1 MNILLT
7 GATGFIG
14 NNLARIF
21 YLAGHRL
28 RCAVRNRQRAQAQ
41 LPVCELV
48 EIDFSKQKSAEAWL
62 PLLQGIDVVVN
73 AAGIFEQKNNQTF
86 SLVHTEVPCALFEA
100 CALASIKRV
109 VQISALGAKLDA
121 DTEFLRSKARA
132 DNFLFQQNVQSL
144 VLQPSLV
151 FGEGSASSELFM
163 RLAMLPVM
171 ILPDG
176 GNPYIQPVHID
187 DLTIAVMSYIENE
200 GIEDENIDKRPSTTH
215 YRALRVAAVGA
226 NVLSVRDYIQTLR
239 QANSHVIGI
248 SSETLAKIS
257 RVMPVSWISADALSM
272 LQRGSCA
279 DPHGFAALLNRAP
292 LAPEDFAP
300 TARKIRNSLILRDG
314 FLVLRYSI
322 ALLWIATGII
332 SLGIY
337 PIESS
342 KLLLARVGIPSLW
355 QEPLLY
361 MAAALDVLLGLA
373 TLFARRLRILWWTQL
388 FTIFFYSAIIA
399 WKLPEFWLHPYA
411 PMLKNIPL
419 LAAIYLMMRW
429 ENARVCHR

>member
-14 NNLARIF
+14 NNLARTF

-28 RCAVRNRQRAQAQ
+28 RCTVRNRRRAQAQ

-48 EIDFSKQKSAEAWL
+48 EIDFTEQKSVEAWL

-100 CALASIKRV
+100 CALASITRV
-109 VQISALGAKLDA
+109 VQISALGAELDA

-132 DNFLFQQNVQSL
+132 DNFLFQQNLQSL

-151 FGEGSASSELFM
+151 FGESSASSELFV
-163 RLAMLPVM
+163 RLAMLPVLV
-171 ILPDG
+171 LPDG
-176 GNPYIQPVHID
+176 GHQNIQPVHID
-187 DLTIAVMSYIENE
+187 DLAIAVMSYIENKD
-200 GIEDENIDKRPSTTH
+200 IEK
-215 YRALRVAAVGA
+215 RALTTRYRVAAVGA
-226 NVLSVRDYIQTLR
+226 KALSVRDYIQTLR
-239 QANSHVIGI
+239 QANSYVIGI

-257 RVMPVSWISADALSM
+257 RVMPVSWISTDALSM

-279 DPHGFAALLNRAP
+279 DTHGFAALLNRAP
-292 LAPEDFAP
+292 LAPKEFGAV
-300 TARKIRNSLILRDG
+300 ARKIRDGLVLRDG
-314 FLVLRYSI
+314 FLALRYSI

-342 KLLLARVGIPSLW
+342 KLLLARAGIPSLW

-373 TLFARRLRILWWTQL
+373 TLFARRLGTVWWTQL
-388 FTIFFYSAIIA
+388 IIIVFYSAVIA

-419 LAAIYLMMRW
+419 LAAIYLIMRW
-429 ENARVCHR
+429 ENARVCRR